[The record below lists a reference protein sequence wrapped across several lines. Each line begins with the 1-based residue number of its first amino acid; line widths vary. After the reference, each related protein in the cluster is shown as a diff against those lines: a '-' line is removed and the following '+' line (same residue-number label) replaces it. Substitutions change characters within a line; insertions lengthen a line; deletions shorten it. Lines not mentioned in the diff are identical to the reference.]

1 MITVAQIREAR
12 KLLGWSPL
20 KLAGRAKIHSAI
32 LRRAEGV
39 EGEPP
44 LTGYQHALIGATSCA
59 KSDSDSPSRKPRS
72 PIGSAFEIAAMSR
85 ITSAAAT
92 TSVPRAVGRCAT

>member
-1 MITVAQIREAR
+1 MAEIKRAAGDDHGRSIREAR

-44 LTGYQHALIGATSCA
+44 LTGYQHALICNALQVAGVEFTNDDGPGVQL
-59 KSDSDSPSRKPRS
+59 KVKP
-72 PIGSAFEIAAMSR
+72 
-85 ITSAAAT
+85 
-92 TSVPRAVGRCAT
+92 

>member
-1 MITVAQIREAR
+1 MAMITATQIREAR
-12 KLLGWSPL
+12 KLLGWSTL

-44 LTGYQHALIGATSCA
+44 LTGYQHALIRNALQVAGIEFTNDDGPGVRL
-59 KSDSDSPSRKPRS
+59 KVKP
-72 PIGSAFEIAAMSR
+72 
-85 ITSAAAT
+85 
-92 TSVPRAVGRCAT
+92 